1 MRDFGMD
8 MEAETDPRDM
18 ETMSMATCL
27 NRIMIKVRREDY
39 NDNTVEA
46 LRKLIPALREK
57 GFTLVTVTQLFEK
70 MGVKPEAHNGIIY
83 TNAMQTK

>member
-8 MEAETDPRDM
+8 MEAGMDPRDM

-39 NDNTVEA
+39 NDSTVEA
-46 LRKLIPALREK
+46 LKEDFAYVGEK
-57 GFTLVTVTQLFEK
+57 F
-70 MGVKPEAHNGIIY
+70 GICP
-83 TNAMQTK
+83 

>member
-8 MEAETDPRDM
+8 MEAGMDPRDM

-39 NDNTVEA
+39 KEETIGA
-46 LRKLIPALREK
+46 LKDDSPSMSLRSRAS
-57 GFTLVTVTQLFEK
+57 G
-70 MGVKPEAHNGIIY
+70 
-83 TNAMQTK
+83 